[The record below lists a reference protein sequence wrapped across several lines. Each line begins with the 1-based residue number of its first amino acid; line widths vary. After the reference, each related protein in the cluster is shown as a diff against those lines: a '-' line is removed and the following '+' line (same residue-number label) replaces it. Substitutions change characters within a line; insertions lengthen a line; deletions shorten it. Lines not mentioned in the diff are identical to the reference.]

1 MDNLIEAHKFFVR
14 KSQHYILG
22 NWSCFIPLSLKKIKR
37 YYLHYPI
44 AYVKFMWLSL
54 SGQRRERNQ

>member
-54 SGQRRERNQ
+54 SG